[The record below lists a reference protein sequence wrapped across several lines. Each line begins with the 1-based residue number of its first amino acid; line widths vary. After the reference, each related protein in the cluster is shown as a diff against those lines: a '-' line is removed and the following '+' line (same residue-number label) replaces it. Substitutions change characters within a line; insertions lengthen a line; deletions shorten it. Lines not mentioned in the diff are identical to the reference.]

1 MKLTRGLPLL
11 ALLSLTPVFARAQIL
26 ETAPPAPP
34 PDQAAAATF
43 PAWPVRAEGLAPS
56 PRVTWG
62 RLDNGLRYAL
72 LPNKTPADQISIRL
86 FVDVGSLHER
96 DDERGYAHFV
106 EHMAFNGTKNFAP
119 GEFVKLLQHQGA
131 RMGAHINAFTN
142 QERTIYKFDLP
153 GNEAAL
159 TTGLRIFRDFADGM
173 LFESGEVDRE
183 RRVIASEDLARSGP
197 RRRATEAWL
206 GFYFDGTRGEHM
218 AIGTPESIA
227 AADADGL
234 RAFYDAWYR
243 PERMLVVVVGVMD
256 TARTEQLIRDL
267 FSSVASRSPLRG
279 QPDFGQIAT
288 PEKPVVKF
296 YEDVHSGVGFTLSHL
311 IQEPRPADSLERRED
326 QGAFRLA
333 HAMLERRLTR
343 IREQPKAKI
352 SSVSV
357 HDDWFFQ
364 RIRRLAITVGSN
376 FKNWEAA
383 VATAEQELRRAIDHG
398 FHETE
403 LNEIKTSER
412 ASLRHSAE
420 AVHTVHS
427 SFLADQIVNDAATE
441 TVFMFPDERLE
452 RRLKVLDALTAAR
465 CQQALSDAWGT
476 EPPKWLYASANSGF
490 RVPPATILAAYTKS
504 TLQGAKKVQAL
515 KAVDFA
521 YKNFGTPGKIVRK
534 EHLADIDVWTVEFSN
549 GVRLNLKKTDFEN
562 QDVDFSIRVGTGLL
576 EEPRKHPGLRHW
588 VSGIFVGGLGKHTA
602 DEVRRAINGRLVRVN
617 LRTGDDAFV
626 FSGSA
631 ISKDLPFAL
640 RLVTADIIDPG
651 FRKNAQPK
659 MQSYMSDVYD
669 PLHESAAKPR
679 TEFMLPFLAGN
690 DSRFILPSRRQLS
703 SYSFKELRAWL
714 KPQFDRG
721 YLECTI
727 VGDIDIDAT
736 IAEVAQTLGATPRRA
751 ASKPALDQAGKLTP
765 PAAPATRTYTFVS
778 ATRPATLELH
788 WPVRSLASGEDHTRL
803 SLLMDIIEERTKE
816 KIREE
821 LGETYGVS
829 AGVRW
834 SRTFPALSSLQ
845 CSLDVK
851 RDKTDELIFHVK
863 AVVEKLVAQGVTDDE
878 LARARAQ
885 FLKSS
890 AQSRRINSWWARS
903 LDDIQSQPD
912 SLEVIRNT
920 DRWIEQTT
928 TADLNAL
935 AARHLRSDN
944 LLQFTLLPTSQ

>member
-1 MKLTRGLPLL
+1 VKLTRGLPLL
-11 ALLSLTPVFARAQIL
+11 ALLFVTLVFARAQTP
-26 ETAPPAPP
+26 ETIPPASAP
-34 PDQAAAATF
+34 TLTEW
-43 PAWPVRAEGLAPS
+43 PARAEGLIPS

-72 LPNKTPADQISIRL
+72 LPNKTPADHISIRL

-96 DDERGYAHFV
+96 DDESGYAHFV

-173 LFESGEVDRE
+173 LFDSGEVDRE

-206 GFYFDGTRGEHM
+206 DFYFDGTRGDRM

-227 AADADGL
+227 TADADGL

-243 PERMLVVVVGVMD
+243 PERMLVVVVGAID
-256 TARTEQLIRDL
+256 TARTGQLIRDL
-267 FSSVASRSPLRG
+267 FSSVVSRAPLREE
-279 QPDFGQIAT
+279 PDFGQIAI
-288 PEKPVVKF
+288 PETPVVKF
-296 YEDVHSGVGFTLSHL
+296 YEDVHSGFGFSLSHL
-311 IQEPRPADSLERRED
+311 IQEQRPVDSLERRED

-343 IREQPKAKI
+343 IREQSKAKI

-364 RIRRLAITVGSN
+364 RIRRISITVGSN
-376 FKNWEAA
+376 FQNWETA

-412 ASLRHSAE
+412 ASLRHSAG
-420 AVHTVHS
+420 AVGTIHS
-427 SFLADQIVNDAATE
+427 SFLADQIVNDSATG
-441 TVFMFPDERLE
+441 TVFMFPDERIE
-452 RRLKVLDALTAAR
+452 RRLKVLDALTPAR
-465 CQQALSDAWGT
+465 CQQALRDAWGT
-476 EPPKWLYASANSGF
+476 EPPKWIYASANSDF
-490 RVPPATILAAYTKS
+490 RVPPATILAAYNKS
-504 TLQGAKKVQAL
+504 TLQGAKKAQAL

-534 EHLADIDVWTVEFSN
+534 EHLADIDVWIVEFAN

-562 QDVDFSIRVGTGLL
+562 EDVDFSIRVGTGLL

-588 VSGIFVGGLGKHTA
+588 VTGVFVGGLGKHTA

-617 LRTGDDAFV
+617 LRTGDNAFV

-640 RLVTADIIDPG
+640 RLLTADIIDPG
-651 FRKNAQPK
+651 FRKDAQPR

-679 TEFMLPFLAGN
+679 TELMLPFLAGN
-690 DSRFILPSRRQLS
+690 DSRFILPPRRQVS

-727 VGDIDIDAT
+727 VGDIDIDST
-736 IAEVAQTLGATPRRA
+736 IADVAQTLGATPRRA
-751 ASKPALDQAGKLTP
+751 TSKAMTEAGKLTP

-788 WPVRSLASGEDHTRL
+788 WPVRSLDSGQEHTRL

-821 LGETYGVS
+821 LGETYGVN
-829 AGVRW
+829 AGVQW

-851 RDKTDELIFHVK
+851 RDKTDEVVFHMK
-863 AVVEKLVAQGVTDDE
+863 AVVEKLVAKGITEDE
-878 LARARAQ
+878 LTRARAQ